1 MGVEQEQLARAF
13 ILEFECERVDPVRVE
28 AVLDRMAADAYY
40 YVFAWEEPFVGRDA
54 IRDELLRQAAFY
66 RDGRFEILNVGSV
79 GQTVFIERIDWV
91 TMNDKRA
98 GFHVVGVFEVDAHGK
113 IASWRDYVDSRE
125 IATKVGPEREQT
137 GG

>member
-1 MGVEQEQLARAF
+1 MTVGVEQEPLVRAF
-13 ILEFECERVDPVRVE
+13 ILEFECERVD
-28 AVLDRMAADAYY
+28 L
-40 YVFAWEEPFVGRDA
+40 
-54 IRDELLRQAAFY
+54 
-66 RDGRFEILNVGSV
+66 
-79 GQTVFIERIDWV
+79 
-91 TMNDKRA
+91 A